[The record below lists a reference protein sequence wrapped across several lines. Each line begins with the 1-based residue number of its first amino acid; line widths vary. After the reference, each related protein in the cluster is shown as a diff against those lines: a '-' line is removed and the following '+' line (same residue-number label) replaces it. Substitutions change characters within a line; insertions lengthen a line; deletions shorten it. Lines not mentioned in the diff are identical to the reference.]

1 MAALE
6 WGRSHED
13 IAKQLYITAK
23 TQQFGELY
31 QVTRS
36 GIHINIE
43 HPWLAASPDGHVVDP
58 SESIERRY
66 GILEIKCP
74 YSARRVTPEIAC
86 HDINRFC
93 CTLVDG
99 RTSLK
104 KAHNYYHQVQGQ
116 LAITQSLWCDF
127 VVWTPHGISIER
139 IERDTNLWQQ
149 KILPK
154 LRMFYHEYLLPE
166 LADPV
171 FCSGKPIRHLT
182 Q

>member
-1 MAALE
+1 MRRARLTASKFGTVVKRRKNFEGLVESILYKPPPNSVAALE

-36 GIHINIE
+36 GIHISIE

-74 YSARRVTPEIAC
+74 YSARRVLLAMIKTGFVALWLMVAP
-86 HDINRFC
+86 HLRKLTTTTTRF
-93 CTLVDG
+93 
-99 RTSLK
+99 
-104 KAHNYYHQVQGQ
+104 KA
-116 LAITQSLWCDF
+116 S
-127 VVWTPHGISIER
+127 
-139 IERDTNLWQQ
+139 
-149 KILPK
+149 
-154 LRMFYHEYLLPE
+154 
-166 LADPV
+166 
-171 FCSGKPIRHLT
+171 
-182 Q
+182 